1 MFTIR
6 LYICVLAIVF
16 LVAALLTR
24 GIGLLDGTV
33 VVSAVI
39 YLILDAREELKTLR
53 RVEELINS
61 LE

>member
-1 MFTIR
+1 MLTIR
-6 LYICVLAIVF
+6 LYISVLVVVF
-16 LVAALLTR
+16 LLTALLTR

-33 VVSAVI
+33 VLAAVV
-39 YLILDAREELKTLR
+39 YLILDAREELKTLK

>member
-6 LYICVLAIVF
+6 LYISVLAIVF
-16 LVAALLTR
+16 LVSALLTR
-24 GIGLLDGTV
+24 GIGLLDGAV
-33 VVSAVI
+33 VVSALI
-39 YLILDAREELKTLR
+39 YLILDAREELKTLK